1 MALITQPSFISI
13 SHTNG
18 GVSSFCKSSIF
29 ISSKSKNL
37 RNLKFLASSSDSNND
52 SSEPKSSDNINSGK
66 KEIPLAVRLAM
77 EKAKKYKKTK
87 TIDSSSSIIV
97 PDKEESSGSGNAIG
111 ESSGDEYPEEKLSKK
126 GVSRIPSID
135 FVGLS
140 FSDKKQTR
148 GLPAGLVPMTDSYSD
163 GDLPEVEFIAGDIS
177 KFAPKTPLKP
187 ELTEEEQDDSDVYKP
202 TVSTWGV
209 FPRPSNISKTYGGG
223 KVIQPGGIQEASR
236 DKAAKDARTKKLVA
250 NYKSMA
256 GLIVDPKLKSE
267 CEKVFFECK
276 KKKKKSTLKEGD
288 TLMDKGKL
296 QQALPY
302 YEKVMKDMAFQNE
315 LHGRAALQWSICQ
328 DSLNRSAEARVMYEK
343 LQSHPTVDVRKKAK
357 QLNFGF
363 EAMEMIKFKSTSL
376 PINLGYQNY
385 FDAFVEEKT
394 GSARAADEEEDN
406 IALRQTIPYVIFLL
420 APLFIVFLLALR
432 KAVSL

>member
-97 PDKEESSGSGNAIG
+97 PDKEESSGNAIG

>member
-13 SHTNG
+13 SSTN
-18 GVSSFCKSSIF
+18 GVSSSCKSSIF

-37 RNLKFLASSSDSNND
+37 RNLKTLASSSDSNND

-97 PDKEESSGSGNAIG
+97 TDKEESSGLGDAIG
-111 ESSGDEYPEEKLSKK
+111 ESSGDEYPEEKMSKK

-140 FSDKKQTR
+140 FSDKKQAR

-163 GDLPEVEFIAGDIS
+163 GDLPEVEFIAGDSS

-236 DKAAKDARTKKLVA
+236 DKAAKDARTKKLIA

-267 CEKVFFECK
+267 CEK
-276 KKKKKSTLKEGD
+276 TLKEGD
-288 TLMDKGKL
+288 TLMDRGKL

-363 EAMEMIKFKSTSL
+363 EAMGMIKFKSTSL
-376 PINLGYQNY
+376 PINSGYQNY

-406 IALRQTIPYVIFLL
+406 VALRQTIPYVIFLL

>member
-1 MALITQPSFISI
+1 MALITKPSFISI
-13 SHTNG
+13 SPN
-18 GVSSFCKSSIF
+18 GVSSSCKSSIF
-29 ISSKSKNL
+29 ISTKSINL
-37 RNLKFLASSSDSNND
+37 RNLKILASSSDSNND
-52 SSEPKSSDNINSGK
+52 SSKPKYSDNTSSGR

-97 PDKEESSGSGNAIG
+97 PDKEESSGLRDAIE
-111 ESSGDEYPEEKLSKK
+111 ESSGDEYTEEKMSKK

-148 GLPAGLVPMTDSYSD
+148 GLPAGLVPMVDSYSD
-163 GDLPEVEFIAGDIS
+163 GDLPEVEFIAGDSS
-177 KFAPKTPLKP
+177 KFAPATELKP
-187 ELTEEEQDDSDVYKP
+187 ELTKEEQDVSDVYKP

-223 KVIQPGGIQEASR
+223 KVIQPGGIKEASG
-236 DKAAKDARTKKLVA
+236 DKAAKDARTKKLIA

-267 CEKVFFECK
+267 CEKV
-276 KKKKKSTLKEGD
+276 LKEGVS
-288 TLMDKGKL
+288 LMDRGKL

-302 YEKVMKDMAFQNE
+302 FEKVMKDMAFQNE
-315 LHGRAALQWSICQ
+315 LHGLAALQWSICQ

-343 LQSHPTVDVRKKAK
+343 LQSHPTIEVRKKAK

-376 PINLGYQNY
+376 PIKSGYQNY
-385 FDAFVEEKT
+385 FDAFVEDKT
-394 GSARAADEEEDN
+394 GSVRVADEEEDN
-406 IALRQTIPYVIFLL
+406 AALGQTIPYVIFLL

>member
-267 CEKVFFECK
+267 CEK
-276 KKKKKSTLKEGD
+276 TLKEGD